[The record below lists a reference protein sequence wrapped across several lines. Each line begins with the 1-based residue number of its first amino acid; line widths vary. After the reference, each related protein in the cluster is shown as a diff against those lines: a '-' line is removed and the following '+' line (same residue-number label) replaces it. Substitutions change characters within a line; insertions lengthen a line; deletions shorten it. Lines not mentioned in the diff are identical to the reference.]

1 MPRSLVI
8 FGCGGHGR
16 ELAAIVM
23 SVAEQSDDGP
33 TVLGFVDDDPAD
45 ENVEHAL
52 AMGLQVLG
60 KSDYAGALPAGTGF
74 LVGIADGAVRER
86 LAADAEQ
93 QGLIALTLMHPTATV
108 GPACRLGIGTVLWAG
123 ARLTTNV
130 VLGRQ
135 VHVNQNV
142 AIGHDTVVG
151 DFATINP
158 SAAVSGSVRLG
169 RRCLIGAGSAVLQG
183 RSVGDDAVVGASA
196 CVTRDVEAGTVVKGV
211 PAR

>member
-8 FGCGGHGR
+8 FGCGGQGR
-16 ELAAIVM
+16 EIAAIAMAVG
-23 SVAEQSDDGP
+23 EGSDDGP
-33 TVLGFVDDDPAD
+33 TVLGFVDYDPSDD
-45 ENVEHAL
+45 NVNRARG
-52 AMGLQVLG
+52 MGLHVIG
-60 KSDYAGALPAGTGF
+60 ESDYIRGLPPGTGF
-74 LVGIADGAVRER
+74 LVGIADGVARER
-86 LAADAEQ
+86 LAAHAERQ
-93 QGLIALTLMHPTATV
+93 NLVPLTLQHPTATV
-108 GPACRLGIGTVLWAG
+108 GLACRLGPGTVLWAG

-130 VLGRQ
+130 TLGRH

-142 AIGHDTVVG
+142 TIGHDTVAE

-169 RRCLIGAGSAVLQG
+169 RRCLIGAGSVVLQG
-183 RSVGDDAVVGASA
+183 RNVGDDAVIGASS

>member
-8 FGCGGHGR
+8 FGCGGQGR
-16 ELAAIVM
+16 EIAGIAMCI
-23 SVAEQSDDGP
+23 AEQSADGP

-45 ENVEHAL
+45 ENVERAE
-52 AMGLQVLG
+52 AMGLRVLG
-60 KSDYAGALPAGTGF
+60 KSDYVQELPAGTGF
-74 LVGIADGAVRER
+74 VIGIADGTVRER
-86 LAADAEQ
+86 LAADAEL
-93 QGLIALTLMHPTATV
+93 QGLIPLTLVHPTATV
-108 GPACRLGIGTVLWAG
+108 GPACRLGPGTVLWAG

-135 VHVNQNV
+135 VHVNQSV
-142 AIGHDTVVG
+142 TIGHDTVAA

-169 RRCLIGAGSAVLQG
+169 RRCLIGAGSVVLQG
-183 RSVGDDAVVGASA
+183 RSVGDDAIVGASA

>member
-8 FGCGGHGR
+8 FGCGGQGR
-16 ELAAIVM
+16 EIAAIAM
-23 SVAEQSDDGP
+23 CVAQQSGDGP
-33 TVLGFVDDDPAD
+33 TILGFVDDDPSD
-45 ENVEHAL
+45 DNVERAR
-52 AMGLQVLG
+52 AVGLQVLG
-60 KSDYAGALPAGTGF
+60 KSDYTRALPPGTGF
-74 LVGIADGAVRER
+74 LVGIADGAARER
-86 LAADAEQ
+86 LGADAEQ
-93 QGLIALTLMHPTATV
+93 QGLVPLTLQHPTATV
-108 GPACRLGIGTVLWAG
+108 GPACRLGPGTVLWAG

-130 VLGRQ
+130 TLGRH

-142 AIGHDTVVG
+142 TIGHDTVAE

-169 RRCLIGAGSAVLQG
+169 RRSLIGAGSVVLQG
-183 RSVGDDAVVGASA
+183 RTVGDDAVVGASA

>member
-8 FGCGGHGR
+8 FGCGGQGR
-16 ELAAIVM
+16 EIAGIAMCI
-23 SVAEQSDDGP
+23 AQQSADGP

-45 ENVEHAL
+45 ENVERAE
-52 AMGLQVLG
+52 AMGLRVLG
-60 KSDYAGALPAGTGF
+60 KSDYVRELPAGTGF
-74 LVGIADGAVRER
+74 VIGIADGAVRER
-86 LAADAEQ
+86 LAADAEL
-93 QGLIALTLMHPTATV
+93 QGLIPLTLQHPSATV
-108 GPACRLGIGTVLWAG
+108 GPACRLGPGTVLWAG

-142 AIGHDTVVG
+142 TIGHDTLAE

-169 RRCLIGAGSAVLQG
+169 RRCLIGAGSVVLQG